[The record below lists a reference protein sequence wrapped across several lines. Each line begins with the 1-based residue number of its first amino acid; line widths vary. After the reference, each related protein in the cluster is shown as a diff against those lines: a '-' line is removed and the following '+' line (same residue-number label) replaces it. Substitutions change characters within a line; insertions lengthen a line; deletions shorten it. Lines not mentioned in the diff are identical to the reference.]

1 MAIAIYPGSFD
12 PIHLGHVRIV
22 ENAAII
28 FDQVIVVAMQNR
40 EKKGFLSIEKRQE
53 LLKTSFGHLNNVVTD
68 SSTGLVVDVAKALNA
83 EVIIKGLR
91 SSADFE
97 IEMQMAQ
104 TNKKISAINTVF
116 IPTDPEYSYISS
128 RFIREISSEGGD
140 VSGLVPKP
148 VYDLLKRGLGNN
160 E

>member
-22 ENAAII
+22 ENAATI

-53 LLKTSFGHLNNVVTD
+53 LLKTSFAHLNNVVTD

-148 VYDLLKRGLGNN
+148 VSDLLKRGLGNN

>member
-22 ENAAII
+22 ENAATI

-116 IPTDPEYSYISS
+116 IPTDPEYSYITS

-148 VYDLLKRGLGNN
+148 VSDLLKRGLGNN

>member
-12 PIHLGHVRIV
+12 PVHLGHVRII
-22 ENAAII
+22 ETAATI
-28 FDQVIVVAMQNR
+28 FDKLIVVAMQNR
-40 EKKGFLSIEKRQE
+40 EKTGFLSIEKRQE
-53 LLKTSFGHLNNVVTD
+53 LLKTSFEHLDNVVAD
-68 SSTGLVVDVAKALNA
+68 SSTGLVIDVAKALNA
-83 EVIIKGLR
+83 DTIIKGLR

-104 TNKKISAINTVF
+104 TNKKISQINTVF
-116 IPTDPEYSYISS
+116 IPTDPKYSYISS

-140 VSGLVPKP
+140 VSELVPKP
-148 VYDLLKRGLGNN
+148 VSDLLKRGSGSN

>member
-22 ENAAII
+22 ENAATI

-148 VYDLLKRGLGNN
+148 VSDLLKKGIR
-160 E
+160 

>member
-22 ENAAII
+22 ENAATI

-53 LLKTSFGHLNNVVTD
+53 LLKTSLGHLNNVVTD
-68 SSTGLVVDVAKALNA
+68 SSTGLVVDAAKALNA

-116 IPTDPEYSYISS
+116 IPTDPEYSYITS

-148 VYDLLKRGLGNN
+148 VSDLLKRGLGNN

>member
-1 MAIAIYPGSFD
+1 MAIAIYPGSFA

-22 ENAAII
+22 ENAATI
-28 FDQVIVVAMQNR
+28 FDQVIVVAMKNR

-53 LLKTSFGHLNNVVTD
+53 LLKTSFEHLNNVVTD

>member
-22 ENAAII
+22 ENAATI

-104 TNKKISAINTVF
+104 TNKKISALNTVF

-148 VYDLLKRGLGNN
+148 VSDLLKGD
-160 E
+160 

>member
-22 ENAAII
+22 ENAATT

-53 LLKTSFGHLNNVVTD
+53 LLKTSFEHLNNVVTD
-68 SSTGLVVDVAKALNA
+68 SSKGLVVDVAKALNA
-83 EVIIKGLR
+83 DVIIKGLR

-104 TNKKISAINTVF
+104 TNKKISEINTVF

-148 VYDLLKRGLGNN
+148 VSDLLKRGLDNN

>member
-22 ENAAII
+22 ENAATI

-53 LLKTSFGHLNNVVTD
+53 LLKTSFEHLNNVVTD

>member
-22 ENAAII
+22 ENAATI

-53 LLKTSFGHLNNVVTD
+53 LLKTSFEHLNNVVTD

-148 VYDLLKRGLGNN
+148 VFDLLKRGLGNN

>member
-12 PIHLGHVRIV
+12 PVHLGHVRIV
-22 ENAAII
+22 ETAATI
-28 FDQVIVVAMQNR
+28 FDKLIVVAMQNR
-40 EKKGFLSIEKRQE
+40 EKTGFLSIEKRQE
-53 LLKTSFGHLNNVVTD
+53 LLKTSFEHLDNVVAD
-68 SSTGLVVDVAKALNA
+68 SSTGLVIDVAKALNA
-83 EVIIKGLR
+83 DTIIKGLR

-104 TNKKISAINTVF
+104 TNKKISQINTVF
-116 IPTDPEYSYISS
+116 IPTDPKYSYISS

-140 VSGLVPKP
+140 VSELVPKP
-148 VYDLLKRGLGNN
+148 VSDLLKRGSGSN

>member
-22 ENAAII
+22 ENAATI

-68 SSTGLVVDVAKALNA
+68 SSTGLVIDVAKALNA

-148 VYDLLKRGLGNN
+148 VSDLLKRGLGNN

>member
-12 PIHLGHVRIV
+12 PVHLGHVRIV
-22 ENAAII
+22 EAAATI
-28 FDQVIVVAMQNR
+28 FDQLIVVAMQNR

-53 LLKTSFGHLNNVVTD
+53 LLKTSFEHLDNVVTD

-83 EVIIKGLR
+83 DAIIKGLR

-104 TNKKISAINTVF
+104 TNKKISQINTVF

-140 VSGLVPKP
+140 ISGLVPKP
-148 VYDLLKRGLGNN
+148 VSDLLRRGLANN

>member
-22 ENAAII
+22 ENAATI

-53 LLKTSFGHLNNVVTD
+53 LLKTSFEHLNNVVTD

-116 IPTDPEYSYISS
+116 IPTDPEYSYITS

-148 VYDLLKRGLGNN
+148 VSDLLKRGLGNN

>member
-22 ENAAII
+22 ENAATI

-148 VYDLLKRGLGNN
+148 VSDLLKRGLGNN

>member
-22 ENAAII
+22 ENAATI

-53 LLKTSFGHLNNVVTD
+53 LLKTSFAHLNNVVTD

>member
-22 ENAAII
+22 ENAATI

-140 VSGLVPKP
+140 VSGLVTKP
-148 VYDLLKRGLGNN
+148 VSDLLKRGLGNN

>member
-22 ENAAII
+22 ENAATI

-83 EVIIKGLR
+83 DVIIKGLR

-148 VYDLLKRGLGNN
+148 VSDLLRGD
-160 E
+160 

>member
-22 ENAAII
+22 ENAATI

-53 LLKTSFGHLNNVVTD
+53 LLKSSFEHLNNVVTD

-83 EVIIKGLR
+83 DVIIKGVR

-104 TNKKISAINTVF
+104 TNKEISAINTFF

-148 VYDLLKRGLGNN
+148 VSDLLRGD
-160 E
+160 

>member
-22 ENAAII
+22 ENAATI

-53 LLKTSFGHLNNVVTD
+53 LLKTSFEHLNNVVTD

-91 SSADFE
+91 SSEDFE

-104 TNKKISAINTVF
+104 TNKKISAINTFF

-148 VYDLLKRGLGNN
+148 VSDLLKGIR
-160 E
+160 

>member
-22 ENAAII
+22 ENAATI

-53 LLKTSFGHLNNVVTD
+53 LLKTSFEHLNNVVTD

-148 VYDLLKRGLGNN
+148 VSEILKRGLGNN

>member
-22 ENAAII
+22 ENAATI

-104 TNKKISAINTVF
+104 TNKEISAINTFF

-148 VYDLLKRGLGNN
+148 VSDLLRGD
-160 E
+160 

>member
-22 ENAAII
+22 ENAATI

-53 LLKTSFGHLNNVVTD
+53 LLKTSFGHLNNVDTD
-68 SSTGLVVDVAKALNA
+68 SSTGLDVDVAKALNA

>member
-22 ENAAII
+22 ENAATI

-53 LLKTSFGHLNNVVTD
+53 LIKTSFNHLNNVVTD
-68 SSTGLVVDVAKALNA
+68 SSTGLVVDVAKALSA
-83 EVIIKGLR
+83 DVIIKGLR

-104 TNKKISAINTVF
+104 TNKRISAINTFF
-116 IPTDPEYSYISS
+116 IPADPEYSYI
-128 RFIREISSEGGD
+128 
-140 VSGLVPKP
+140 
-148 VYDLLKRGLGNN
+148 
-160 E
+160 

>member
-22 ENAAII
+22 ENAATI

-116 IPTDPEYSYISS
+116 IPTDPEYSYITS
-128 RFIREISSEGGD
+128 RFIRGISSEGGD

-148 VYDLLKRGLGNN
+148 VSDLLKRGLGNN

>member
-22 ENAAII
+22 ENAATI

-53 LLKTSFGHLNNVVTD
+53 LLKTSFEHLNNVVTD

-140 VSGLVPKP
+140 VSGLVPNP
-148 VYDLLKRGLGNN
+148 FLNY
-160 E
+160 

>member
-22 ENAAII
+22 ENAATI

-53 LLKTSFGHLNNVVTD
+53 LLKTSFEHLNNVVTD

-148 VYDLLKRGLGNN
+148 VSDLLRGD
-160 E
+160 

>member
-22 ENAAII
+22 ENAATI

-104 TNKKISAINTVF
+104 TNKKISALNTVF

-148 VYDLLKRGLGNN
+148 VSDLLKRGLGNN

>member
-22 ENAAII
+22 ENAATI

-53 LLKTSFGHLNNVVTD
+53 LLKTSFEHLNNVVTD
-68 SSTGLVVDVAKALNA
+68 SSTGLVVDVAKAFNA
-83 EVIIKGLR
+83 DVVIKGLR

-148 VYDLLKRGLGNN
+148 VYDLLKKGLGNN

>member
-22 ENAAII
+22 ENAATI

-83 EVIIKGLR
+83 DVIIKGVR

-148 VYDLLKRGLGNN
+148 VSDLLKRGLGNN

>member
-22 ENAAII
+22 ENAATI
-28 FDQVIVVAMQNR
+28 FDQVIVVAMKNR

-148 VYDLLKRGLGNN
+148 VSDLLKRGLGNN

>member
-1 MAIAIYPGSFD
+1 
-12 PIHLGHVRIV
+12 
-22 ENAAII
+22 
-28 FDQVIVVAMQNR
+28 MQCTT
-40 EKKGFLSIEKRQE
+40 EKKKGFLSIEKREE
-53 LLKTSFGHLNNVVTD
+53 LLKTSFVHLDNVVTD

-83 EVIIKGLR
+83 DVIIKGLR

-104 TNKKISAINTVF
+104 TNKRISQINTFF
-116 IPTDPEYSYISS
+116 IPADPEFSYISS

-148 VYDLLKRGLGNN
+148 VSIY
-160 E
+160 

>member
-22 ENAAII
+22 ENAATI

-53 LLKTSFGHLNNVVTD
+53 LLKTSFEHLNNVVTD

-83 EVIIKGLR
+83 DVIIKGLR

-148 VYDLLKRGLGNN
+148 VSDLLKRGLGNN

>member
-1 MAIAIYPGSFD
+1 MAIAIYPGSFN

-22 ENAAII
+22 ENAATI

-148 VYDLLKRGLGNN
+148 VSDLLKRGLGNN

>member
-22 ENAAII
+22 ENAATI

-53 LLKTSFGHLNNVVTD
+53 LLKSSFEHLNNVVTD
-68 SSTGLVVDVAKALNA
+68 SSTGLVVDAAKALNA

-116 IPTDPEYSYISS
+116 IPTDPEYSYITS

-148 VYDLLKRGLGNN
+148 VSDLLKRGLGNN

>member
-22 ENAAII
+22 ENAATI

-83 EVIIKGLR
+83 DVIIKGLR

-148 VYDLLKRGLGNN
+148 VYDLLKRGLGNI

>member
-22 ENAAII
+22 ENAATI

-53 LLKTSFGHLNNVVTD
+53 LLKTSFEHLNNVVTD

-83 EVIIKGLR
+83 DVIIKGLR

-116 IPTDPEYSYISS
+116 IPTDPEYSYITS

-148 VYDLLKRGLGNN
+148 VSDLLRGD
-160 E
+160 

>member
-22 ENAAII
+22 ENAATI

-53 LLKTSFGHLNNVVTD
+53 LLKTSFAHLNNVVTD

-83 EVIIKGLR
+83 DVIIKGVR